1 MSSLKLAT
9 YGEDAYLQYALAV
22 VKDRAVAQVQDGL
35 KPVQRRIL
43 YAMGDIGMGAPGAKY
58 RKSAVVVG
66 EVLGKYHPHGD
77 VSVYDAQV
85 RMAQNF
91 SLRYPLVDGQGNY
104 GDRDGSP
111 AAAMR
116 YSEARLMPI
125 AELLLGEVH
134 MGTVDFVGN
143 YDDSEKEPSLLPAR
157 LPMLLLNGTM
167 GIAVGLRSD
176 IPSHNLREVAKA
188 SALVISNPDATLE
201 DVMQELPGPDFPDG
215 GQLSSS
221 PAEIA
226 QTYETGKGRFRVRA
240 RWVREDLARAQ
251 WQIAITQLPY
261 QVSPKTILEE
271 IAALTNPEP
280 AKGKKSLT
288 AEQVRL
294 KQVALDFLEKATNES
309 DKDNPV
315 RIVLVPRTSKIDQDA
330 MMRFLLAH
338 TSLEVAIQVNMNVI
352 SLDGRPAQR
361 GLLGLLQE
369 WASFR
374 VTTVRRRTQWE
385 LEAIER
391 RIHILEG
398 RMVVFLRLDEVIR
411 VIREADTPKAELMS
425 HFGLSEAQSDDIL
438 EMRLRQLNR
447 LEGFKLEK
455 ELAACN
461 KDAARLRKILA
472 SEKVLRAEILK
483 EIEADAAKYGDDRRT
498 LIQPEASVVAP
509 PPSQMVD
516 EPITVV
522 LTKNLWLRAVKGHEV
537 DLSGLTF
544 KQGDSLLFSLATRT
558 RSQIGLLD
566 NNGRAYSFA
575 AGEVPV
581 TRGDGVPLSTLAELQ
596 DGATV
601 VGMLDSNPE
610 QVYLFASDEG
620 YGYRAPLK
628 ALFGRQKAGKAFLT
642 VSEGYRAMAPITL
655 GGGGVLAVLNED
667 GRVLAFP
674 VDDVKALDKGKG
686 VLLMGGG
693 GRLARVQFVADPAAK
708 NEGWPLLS
716 EHLGKRG
723 AKGHVPAPAKKSKKA
738 PRPA

>member
-1 MSSLKLAT
+1 MSNLNLAK

-22 VKDRAVAQVQDGL
+22 VKERAVAQVQDGL

-77 VSVYDAQV
+77 SSVYDAQV

-125 AELLLGEVH
+125 ADLLLGEVH

-143 YDDSEKEPSLLPAR
+143 YDDSEKEPVLLPAR

-176 IPSHNLREVAKA
+176 IPSHNLREVAQA
-188 SALVISNPDATLE
+188 AALTIQNPDVTLPE
-201 DVMQELPGPDFPDG
+201 ILAVLPGPDFPDG

-221 PAEIA
+221 AAEIA

-240 RWVREDLARAQ
+240 RWVKEDLARAQ
-251 WQIAITQLPY
+251 WQIAINELPY
-261 QVSPKTILEE
+261 QISPKTILEE

-280 AKGKKSLT
+280 AKGKKSLS

-294 KQVALDFLEKATNES
+294 KQVALDYLEKVTNES
-309 DKDNPV
+309 DKDNPI
-315 RIVLVPRTSKIDQDA
+315 RIVLIPRTSKVDVDA

-338 TSLEVAIQVNMNVI
+338 TSLETAIQVNMNVI

-361 GLLGLLQE
+361 GLVGLLQE
-369 WASFR
+369 WAAFR

-385 LEAIER
+385 LDAVER

-398 RMVVFLRLDEVIR
+398 RLVVFLRLDEVIR
-411 VIREADTPKAELMS
+411 VIREADVPKTELMAA
-425 HFGLSEAQSDDIL
+425 FGLSEVQADDIL

-455 ELAACN
+455 ELDGCN
-461 KDAARLRKILA
+461 KEAARLRKLLA
-472 SEKVLRAEILK
+472 SDKALRALILK
-483 EIEADAAKYGDDRRT
+483 EIEADAAKFGDDRRT
-498 LIQPEASVVAP
+498 LIQPEASAVTP

-516 EPITVV
+516 EPITLV
-522 LTKNLWLRAVKGHEV
+522 LTKNLWLRALKGHEV
-537 DLSGLTF
+537 ALDSLTF
-544 KQGDSLLFSLATRT
+544 KQGDSLLYSVATRT
-558 RSQIGLLD
+558 RSQVGLLD
-566 NNGRAYSFA
+566 SNGRAYSFV
-575 AGEVPV
+575 AGDVPV

-601 VGMLDSNPE
+601 AGLLNNDAE
-610 QVYLFASDEG
+610 QPYLFASSEG

-628 ALFGRQKAGKAFLT
+628 ALFSRQKAGKAFLT
-642 VSEGYRAMAPITL
+642 VSPGNKVFAPLLVGSVGFI
-655 GGGGVLAVLNED
+655 GVEVED

-674 VDDVKALDKGKG
+674 LEEVKALDKGKG
-686 VLLMGGG
+686 VSLIGGDSPVS
-693 GRLARVQFVADPAAK
+693 RIVFVTDLAEKVT
-708 NEGWPLLS
+708 GWPPLAD
-716 EHLGKRG
+716 HVGKRG
-723 AKGHVPAPAKKSKKA
+723 SKGKSPAKKVRKAKKVEG
-738 PRPA
+738 

>member
-1 MSSLKLAT
+1 MSNLNLAK

-43 YAMGDIGMGAPGAKY
+43 YAMGDLGMGAPGAKY

-66 EVLGKYHPHGD
+66 NVLGKYHPHGD
-77 VSVYDAQV
+77 SSVYDAQV

-125 AELLLGEVH
+125 SDLLLGEVH
-134 MGTVDFVGN
+134 MGTVDFIGN
-143 YDDSEKEPSLLPAR
+143 YDDSEKEPILLPAR
-157 LPMLLLNGTM
+157 LPVLLLNGTM

-176 IPSHNLREVAKA
+176 IPSHNLREVAQA
-188 SALVISNPDATLE
+188 AAMVIRNPEVTLPE
-201 DVMQELPGPDFPDG
+201 ILEVLPGPDFPDG

-221 PAEIA
+221 AAEIA

-240 RWVREDLARAQ
+240 RWVKEDLARAQ
-251 WQIAITQLPY
+251 WQVAITELPY
-261 QVSPKTILEE
+261 QISPKTILEE

-280 AKGKKSLT
+280 AKGKKTLS

-294 KQVALDFLEKATNES
+294 KQVALDYLEKVTNES
-309 DKDNPV
+309 DKDNPI
-315 RIVLVPRTSKIDQDA
+315 RIVLVPRTSKIDMDA

-338 TSLEVAIQVNMNVI
+338 TSLEVAIQANMNVI

-369 WASFR
+369 WGVFR
-374 VTTVRRRTQWE
+374 VNTVRRRTRWE
-385 LEAIER
+385 LDAVER

-398 RMVVFLRLDEVIR
+398 RLVVFLRLDEVIK
-411 VIREADTPKAELMS
+411 VVREADVPKTELIGT
-425 HFGLSEAQSDDIL
+425 FGLSETQADDIL
-438 EMRLRQLNR
+438 EMRLRQLNK

-455 ELAACN
+455 ELDSCN
-461 KDAARLRKILA
+461 KEAARLRKLLESDKA
-472 SEKVLRAEILK
+472 LRAVILK
-483 EIEADAAKYGDDRRT
+483 EIEADAAKFGDDRRT
-498 LIQPEASVVAP
+498 LIQAEASVVAP

-516 EPITVV
+516 EPVTLV
-522 LTKNLWLRAVKGHEV
+522 LTKNLWLRALKGHEV

-544 KQGDSLLFSLATRT
+544 KQGDSLLFSVATRT
-558 RSQIGLLD
+558 RSTVGLLD
-566 NNGRAYSFA
+566 DNGRAYSFS

-596 DGATV
+596 DGAAV
-601 VGMLDSNPE
+601 VGLLDSDPE
-610 QVYLFASDEG
+610 RVYLFASDEG

-642 VSEGYRAMAPITL
+642 VTPGSKAMAP
-655 GGGGVLAVLNED
+655 VAVGPTGFIAVQSSD

-674 VDDVKALDKGKG
+674 VEEVKALDKGKG
-686 VLLMGGG
+686 VMLINGAEPVT
-693 GRLARVQFVADPAAK
+693 RLQFVTDLAEKVAD
-708 NEGWPLLS
+708 WPGLA

-723 AKGHVPAPAKKSKKA
+723 SKGKVPVKKA
-738 PRPA
+738 KRTKA

>member
-1 MSSLKLAT
+1 MSNLNLAK

-43 YAMGDIGMGAPGAKY
+43 YAMGDLGMGAPGAKY

-66 EVLGKYHPHGD
+66 NVLGKYHPHGD
-77 VSVYDAQV
+77 SSVYDAQV

-125 AELLLGEVH
+125 SDLLLGEVH
-134 MGTVDFVGN
+134 MGTVDFIGN
-143 YDDSEKEPSLLPAR
+143 YDDSEKEPILLPAR
-157 LPMLLLNGTM
+157 LPVLLLNGTM

-176 IPSHNLREVAKA
+176 IPSHNLREVAQA
-188 SALVISNPDATLE
+188 AAMVIRNPEVTLPE
-201 DVMQELPGPDFPDG
+201 ILEVLPGPDFPDG

-221 PAEIA
+221 AAEIA

-240 RWVREDLARAQ
+240 RWVKEDLARAQ
-251 WQIAITQLPY
+251 WQVAITELPY
-261 QVSPKTILEE
+261 QISPKTILEE

-280 AKGKKSLT
+280 AKGKKTLS

-294 KQVALDFLEKATNES
+294 KQVALDYLEKVTNES
-309 DKDNPV
+309 DKDNPI
-315 RIVLVPRTSKIDQDA
+315 RIVLVPRTSKIDMDA

-338 TSLEVAIQVNMNVI
+338 TSLEVAIQANMNVI

-369 WASFR
+369 WGVFR
-374 VTTVRRRTQWE
+374 VNTVRRRTRWE
-385 LEAIER
+385 LDAVER

-398 RMVVFLRLDEVIR
+398 RLVVFLRLDEVIK
-411 VIREADTPKAELMS
+411 VVREADVPKTELMGT
-425 HFGLSEAQSDDIL
+425 FGLSETQADDIL
-438 EMRLRQLNR
+438 EMRLRQLNK

-455 ELAACN
+455 ELDNCN
-461 KDAARLRKILA
+461 KEAARLRKLLESDKA
-472 SEKVLRAEILK
+472 LRALILK
-483 EIEADAAKYGDDRRT
+483 EIEADAAKFGDDRRT
-498 LIQPEASVVAP
+498 LIQAEASVVAP

-516 EPITVV
+516 EPVTLV
-522 LTKNLWLRAVKGHEV
+522 LTKNLWLRALKGHEV

-544 KQGDSLLFSLATRT
+544 KQGDSLLFSVATRT
-558 RSQIGLLD
+558 RSTVGLLD
-566 NNGRAYSFA
+566 DNGRAYSFS

-596 DGATV
+596 DGAAV
-601 VGMLDSNPE
+601 VGLLDSNPE
-610 QVYLFASDEG
+610 RVYLFASNEG

-642 VSEGYRAMAPITL
+642 VTTGSKAMAPVAVDST
-655 GGGGVLAVLNED
+655 GFLAVQSSD

-674 VDDVKALDKGKG
+674 VEEVKALDKGKG
-686 VLLMGGG
+686 VMLING
-693 GRLARVQFVADPAAK
+693 AEPVTRVQFIPDLAEKVPEWPALA
-708 NEGWPLLS
+708 

-723 AKGHVPAPAKKSKKA
+723 SKGKVPVKKA
-738 PRPA
+738 RRTKA

>member
-1 MSSLKLAT
+1 MSNLNLAK

-43 YAMGDIGMGAPGAKY
+43 YAMGDLGMGAPGAKY

-66 EVLGKYHPHGD
+66 NVLGKYHPHGD
-77 VSVYDAQV
+77 SSVYDAQV

-125 AELLLGEVH
+125 SDLLLGEVH
-134 MGTVDFVGN
+134 MGTVDFIGN
-143 YDDSEKEPSLLPAR
+143 YDDSEKEPILLPAR
-157 LPMLLLNGTM
+157 LPVLLLNGTM

-176 IPSHNLREVAKA
+176 IPSHNLREVAQA
-188 SALVISNPDATLE
+188 AAMVIRNPEVTLPE
-201 DVMQELPGPDFPDG
+201 ILEVLPGPDFPDG

-221 PAEIA
+221 AAEIA

-240 RWVREDLARAQ
+240 RWVKEDLARAQ
-251 WQIAITQLPY
+251 WQVAITELPY
-261 QVSPKTILEE
+261 QISPKTILEE

-280 AKGKKSLT
+280 AKGKKTLS

-294 KQVALDFLEKATNES
+294 KQVALDYLEKVTNES
-309 DKDNPV
+309 DKDNPI
-315 RIVLVPRTSKIDQDA
+315 RIVLVPRTSKIDMDA

-338 TSLEVAIQVNMNVI
+338 TSLEVAIQANMNVI

-369 WASFR
+369 WGVFR
-374 VTTVRRRTQWE
+374 VNTVRRRTRWE
-385 LEAIER
+385 LDAVER

-398 RMVVFLRLDEVIR
+398 RLVVFLRLDEVIK
-411 VIREADTPKAELMS
+411 VVREADVPKTELMGT
-425 HFGLSEAQSDDIL
+425 FGLSETQADDIL
-438 EMRLRQLNR
+438 EMRLRQLNK

-455 ELAACN
+455 ELDNCN
-461 KDAARLRKILA
+461 KEAARLRKLLESDKA
-472 SEKVLRAEILK
+472 LRALILK
-483 EIEADAAKYGDDRRT
+483 EIEADAAKFGDDRRT
-498 LIQPEASVVAP
+498 LIQAEASVVAP

-516 EPITVV
+516 EPVTLV
-522 LTKNLWLRAVKGHEV
+522 LTKNLWLRALKGHEV

-544 KQGDSLLFSLATRT
+544 KQGDSLLFSVATRT
-558 RSQIGLLD
+558 RSTVGLLD
-566 NNGRAYSFA
+566 DNGRAYSFS

-596 DGATV
+596 DGAAV
-601 VGMLDSNPE
+601 VGLLDSDPE
-610 QVYLFASDEG
+610 RVYLFASNEG

-642 VSEGYRAMAPITL
+642 VTPGSKAMAPVAVGPT
-655 GGGGVLAVLNED
+655 GFLAVQSSD

-674 VDDVKALDKGKG
+674 VEEVKALDKGKG
-686 VLLMGGG
+686 VMLING
-693 GRLARVQFVADPAAK
+693 AEPVTRVQFIPDLAEKVPEWPALA
-708 NEGWPLLS
+708 

-723 AKGHVPAPAKKSKKA
+723 SKGKVPVKKA
-738 PRPA
+738 RRTKA

>member
-1 MSSLKLAT
+1 MSNLNLAK

-43 YAMGDIGMGAPGAKY
+43 YAMGDLGMGAPGAKY

-66 EVLGKYHPHGD
+66 NVLGKYHPHGD
-77 VSVYDAQV
+77 ASVYDAQV

-125 AELLLGEVH
+125 SDLLLGEVH
-134 MGTVDFVGN
+134 MGTVDFIGN
-143 YDDSEKEPSLLPAR
+143 YDDSEKEPILLPAR
-157 LPMLLLNGTM
+157 LPVLLLNGTM

-176 IPSHNLREVAKA
+176 IPSHNLREVAQA
-188 SALVISNPDATLE
+188 AAMVIRNPDVTLPE
-201 DVMQELPGPDFPDG
+201 ILEVLPGPDFPDG

-221 PAEIA
+221 AAEIA

-240 RWVREDLARAQ
+240 RWVKEDLARAQ
-251 WQIAITQLPY
+251 WQVAITELPY
-261 QVSPKTILEE
+261 QISPKTILEE

-280 AKGKKSLT
+280 AKGKKTLS

-294 KQVALDFLEKATNES
+294 KQVALDYLEKVTNES
-309 DKDNPV
+309 DKDNPI
-315 RIVLVPRTSKIDQDA
+315 RIVLVPRTSKIDMDA

-338 TSLEVAIQVNMNVI
+338 TSLEVAIQANMNVI

-369 WASFR
+369 WGVFR
-374 VTTVRRRTQWE
+374 VNTVRRRTRWE
-385 LEAIER
+385 LDAVER

-398 RMVVFLRLDEVIR
+398 RLVVFLRLDEVIK
-411 VIREADTPKAELMS
+411 VVREADVPKTELMGT
-425 HFGLSEAQSDDIL
+425 FGLSETQADDIL
-438 EMRLRQLNR
+438 EMRLRQLNK

-455 ELAACN
+455 ELDNCN
-461 KDAARLRKILA
+461 KEAARLRKLLESDKA
-472 SEKVLRAEILK
+472 LRALILK
-483 EIEADAAKYGDDRRT
+483 EIEADAAKFGDDRRT
-498 LIQPEASVVAP
+498 LIQAEASVVAP

-516 EPITVV
+516 EPVTLV
-522 LTKNLWLRAVKGHEV
+522 LTKNLWLRALKGHEV

-544 KQGDSLLFSLATRT
+544 KQGDSLLFSVATRT
-558 RSQIGLLD
+558 RSTVGLLD
-566 NNGRAYSFA
+566 DNGRAYSFS

-596 DGATV
+596 DGAAV
-601 VGMLDSNPE
+601 VGLLDSDPE
-610 QVYLFASDEG
+610 RVYLFASNEG

-642 VSEGYRAMAPITL
+642 VTPGSKAMAPVAVGPT
-655 GGGGVLAVLNED
+655 GFLAVQSSD

-674 VDDVKALDKGKG
+674 VEEVKALDKGKG
-686 VLLMGGG
+686 VMLING
-693 GRLARVQFVADPAAK
+693 AEPVTRVQFIPDLAEKVPEWPALA
-708 NEGWPLLS
+708 

-723 AKGHVPAPAKKSKKA
+723 SKGKVPVKKVKRAKA
-738 PRPA
+738 

>member
-1 MSSLKLAT
+1 MSNLNLAK

-43 YAMGDIGMGAPGAKY
+43 YAMGDLGMGAPGAKY

-66 EVLGKYHPHGD
+66 NVLGKYHPHGD
-77 VSVYDAQV
+77 ASVYDAQV

-125 AELLLGEVH
+125 SDLLLGEVH
-134 MGTVDFVGN
+134 MGTVDFIGN
-143 YDDSEKEPSLLPAR
+143 YDDSEKEPILLPAR
-157 LPMLLLNGTM
+157 LPVLLLNGTM

-176 IPSHNLREVAKA
+176 IPSHNLREVAQA
-188 SALVISNPDATLE
+188 AAMVIRNPEVTLPE
-201 DVMQELPGPDFPDG
+201 ILEVLPGPDFPDG

-221 PAEIA
+221 AAEIA

-240 RWVREDLARAQ
+240 RWVKEDLARAQ
-251 WQIAITQLPY
+251 WQVAITELPY
-261 QVSPKTILEE
+261 QISPKTILEE

-280 AKGKKSLT
+280 AKGKKTLS

-294 KQVALDFLEKATNES
+294 KQVALDYLEKVTNES
-309 DKDNPV
+309 DKDNPI
-315 RIVLVPRTSKIDQDA
+315 RIVLVPRTSKIDMDA

-338 TSLEVAIQVNMNVI
+338 TSLEVAIQANMNVI

-369 WASFR
+369 WGVFR
-374 VTTVRRRTQWE
+374 VNTVRRRTRWE
-385 LEAIER
+385 LDAVER

-398 RMVVFLRLDEVIR
+398 RLVVFLRLDEVIK
-411 VIREADTPKAELMS
+411 VVREADVPKTELMGT
-425 HFGLSEAQSDDIL
+425 FGLSETQADDIL
-438 EMRLRQLNR
+438 EMRLRQLNK

-455 ELAACN
+455 ELDNCN
-461 KDAARLRKILA
+461 KEAARLRKLLESDKA
-472 SEKVLRAEILK
+472 LRALILK
-483 EIEADAAKYGDDRRT
+483 EIEADAAKFGDDRRT
-498 LIQPEASVVAP
+498 LIQAEASVVAP

-516 EPITVV
+516 EPVTLV
-522 LTKNLWLRAVKGHEV
+522 LTKNLWLRALKGHEV

-544 KQGDSLLFSLATRT
+544 KQGDSLLFSVATRT
-558 RSQIGLLD
+558 RSTVGLLD
-566 NNGRAYSFA
+566 DNGRAYSFS

-596 DGATV
+596 DGAAV
-601 VGMLDSNPE
+601 VGLLDSDPE
-610 QVYLFASDEG
+610 RVYLFASNEG

-642 VSEGYRAMAPITL
+642 VTPGSKAMAPVAVGPT
-655 GGGGVLAVLNED
+655 GFLAVQSSD

-674 VDDVKALDKGKG
+674 VEEVKALDKGKG
-686 VLLMGGG
+686 VMLING
-693 GRLARVQFVADPAAK
+693 AEPVTRVQFIPDLAEKVPEWPALA
-708 NEGWPLLS
+708 

-723 AKGHVPAPAKKSKKA
+723 SKGKVPVKKVKRAKA
-738 PRPA
+738 